1 MKKIRIDNF
10 NARFSL
16 FSDEGFLDR
25 FLRFINLMTM
35 ILNLMKKKKK
45 KNRIF
50 KRLRKRSIDRK
61 LMH

>member
-45 KNRIF
+45 KKIGFSNV
-50 KRLRKRSIDRK
+50 
-61 LMH
+61 